1 MRLSYYCTSSWANY
15 FLESLSGSTCFHFVM
30 RPIVHV
36 SWEEP
41 LSIAAVVRKSIQKVL
56 FNISIKKMC
65 VYPHH
70 CHTVPTAGLLIC
82 VVLLLWIF
90 FQIQFHGDEDAGMT
104 VVLGLVILQWYH
116 SPSPGSHSINSFFLP
131 YSFLAKALWSSTYMY
146 FNAGGSLASR
156 SSDKPAGLNSVFC
169 SCVEVP
175 SAF

>member
-1 MRLSYYCTSSWANY
+1 MFPFCDEAHCPRVLGRASFHCCCCTEKHPASSVQH
-15 FLESLSGSTCFHFVM
+15 FH
-30 RPIVHV
+30 
-36 SWEEP
+36 
-41 LSIAAVVRKSIQKVL
+41 
-56 FNISIKKMC
+56 KKMC

-156 SSDKPAGLNSVFC
+156 SVDKPAGLNSVFC